1 MNVLSRWRKGLSA
14 TNAGIALPPPG
25 PTALPVPG
33 IERAPR
39 RWRRLT
45 PRRVV
50 VGTIKSVFKL
60 GTAVVVV
67 VLVGLVAGTTALITY
82 VFMPLPVDLPEERLQ
97 PERQASMVFAL
108 DGTPIGQFKGAETQ
122 VEVSAENIPDTIR
135 RAVIAAE
142 DHRFF
147 KHRGVDWQAIGRA
160 IQEDVKARDFVQGG
174 STLTQQ
180 LIRNLYT
187 GSEKTMGRKAK
198 EALLAIQAERVYSK
212 EEILARYLNTVYL
225 GESTFGV
232 EAASQSYFRKP
243 AKDLTLSE
251 ASLLAGVIPAPSV
264 YSPRANPEVAEG
276 RRNLV
281 LDLLARYRMATPEEV
296 ASARAEKPV
305 VYPPPK
311 VETQYPWFMDYLRV
325 YLINVKGY
333 TAQQVYGGSLRIET
347 TFDPRLQAAAE
358 KAVARLDKPKDPEAA
373 VAAIEPQTG
382 FVRAIVGGRNWDA
395 SQVNLALGRL
405 GGGSGR
411 QAGSSF
417 KPYVLAT
424 AFASGMRPEKR
435 YRAPSCAR
443 PKGFDKPVCNYGGS
457 GYGSV
462 DLRTA
467 THKSINTVF
476 AQLIADVGVKKTAEL
491 ALRLGIKGID
501 LSQKQYGVLA
511 LGTQETSVLEQASAY
526 GVFAN
531 HGVRVEPTPV
541 LRILDV
547 KGNTVE
553 DNRKPNG
560 QRILSEPVADN
571 VTSVLEGV
579 VKKGTARR
587 ADIGRPAAGKTG
599 TSENWENA
607 WFVGYTPTLATAVWM
622 GYPNANKTMANVHGV
637 DHVVGG
643 SLPSMIWHDFMIEA
657 VKDVEPLPFTVAA
670 PLLPSRAE
678 FEAKERVVAEKRLT
692 EREGFDIPPARTAE
706 DLPPGGP
713 LWAPAPKPGSK
724 APPAP
729 ARSTTSTTAPPPT
742 SASSPPKKEGA
753 PPPSSSTTTTS
764 PPNRRPPP
772 RGPLP
777 VPIPG
782 D

>member
-1 MNVLSRWRKGLSA
+1 LSA
-14 TNAGIALPPPG
+14 TNAGIALPPSG
-25 PTALPVPG
+25 ETALPVPG
-33 IERAPR
+33 LERAPR
-39 RWRRLT
+39 GWRRLT
-45 PRRVV
+45 PRRIV
-50 VGTIKSVFKL
+50 VGAVKSVLKL
-60 GTAVVVV
+60 GTTVVILVV
-67 VLVGLVAGTTALITY
+67 VGLVAATTALATY
-82 VFMPLPVDLPEERLQ
+82 VFMPLPVNLPEERLQ
-97 PERQASMVFAL
+97 PERQASTVFAL
-108 DGTPIGQFKGAETQ
+108 DGTPIGQFKGVETQ
-122 VEVSAENIPDTIR
+122 VEVSAANIPDTIR

-160 IQEDVKARDFVQGG
+160 VQADVKAGKMVQGA
-174 STLTQQ
+174 STITQQ

-187 GSEKTMGRKAK
+187 GSERTVARKAR
-198 EALLAIQAERVYSK
+198 EALLAVQAERVYSK
-212 EEILARYLNTVYL
+212 EDILARYLNTVYL

-251 ASLLAGVIPAPSV
+251 AALLAGVIPAPSV
-264 YSPRANPEVAEG
+264 YSPRANPEMAEQ

-296 ASARAEKPV
+296 AKARAEQPV
-305 VYPPPK
+305 VHPPPK

-325 YLINVKGY
+325 YLLNVKGY

-347 TFDPRLQAAAE
+347 TFDPRLQDAAQR
-358 KAVARLDKPKDPEAA
+358 AVGRLNKPKDPEAA
-373 VAAIEPQTG
+373 LVAIEPQTG
-382 FVRAIVGGRNWDA
+382 FVRAVVGGRNWDA

-417 KPYVLAT
+417 KPYVLAK
-424 AFASGMRPEKR
+424 AFESGMRPEKR
-435 YRAPSCAR
+435 YPAPSCAR
-443 PKGFDKPVCNYGGS
+443 PKGFDKPVCNYGHS

-476 AQLIADVGVKKTAEL
+476 ARLISDVGVKPTAEL

-501 LSQKQYGVLA
+501 LNAKQYGVLA
-511 LGTQETSVLEQASAY
+511 LGTQETSALEQASAY
-526 GVFAN
+526 GVFGN

-547 KGNTVE
+547 KGETIE
-553 DNRKPNG
+553 DNRKPDG
-560 QRILSEPVADN
+560 KRVLSEAVADN
-571 VTSVLEGV
+571 VTSVLQGV
-579 VKKGTARR
+579 VQKGTGRR

-607 WFVGYTPTLATAVWM
+607 WFVGYTPTLSTAVWM
-622 GYPNANKTMANVHGV
+622 GHPSANKTMANVHGI

-643 SLPSMIWHDFMIEA
+643 SLPAMIWHDFMIEA

-678 FEAKERVVAEKRLT
+678 AEAKARVAAEKRLT

-713 LWAPAPKPGSK
+713 LWAPAPKPNAK
-724 APPAP
+724 APPPSAHP
-729 ARSTTSTTAPPPT
+729 TPSSTAPPSD
-742 SASSPPKKEGA
+742 SAPSQPRKDA
-753 PPPSSSTTTTS
+753 PPPQESSSTTTTQ
-764 PPNRRPPP
+764 PPPERRPPPP

>member
-1 MNVLSRWRKGLSA
+1 V
-14 TNAGIALPPPG
+14 
-25 PTALPVPG
+25 PVPG

-45 PRRVV
+45 PRRIV

-97 PERQASMVFAL
+97 PERQASTVLAL

-135 RAVIAAE
+135 RAVVAAE

-160 IQEDVKARDFVQGG
+160 INEDIKARDFVQGG

-187 GSEKTMGRKAK
+187 GSEKTIGRKAK
-198 EALLAIQAERVYSK
+198 EALLAIQAERIYSK

-251 ASLLAGVIPAPSV
+251 AALLAGVIPAPSV
-264 YSPRANPEVAEG
+264 YSPRANPELAEQ

-281 LDLLARYRMATPEEV
+281 LDLLARYRMATPEELTK
-296 ASARAEKPV
+296 ARADKPV
-305 VYPPPK
+305 VHPPPK

-325 YLINVKGY
+325 YLLNVKGY
-333 TAQQVYGGSLRIET
+333 TAQQVYGGSLQIET

-358 KAVARLDKPKDPEAA
+358 KALTRLDKPKDPEAA
-373 VAAIEPQTG
+373 LAAIEPQTG

-417 KPYVLAT
+417 KPYVLAK
-424 AFASGMRPEKR
+424 AFESGMRPEKR
-435 YRAPSCAR
+435 YRAPSCVR
-443 PKGFDKPVCNYGGS
+443 PRGFDKPVCNYGGS

-462 DLRTA
+462 DLRTG

-476 AQLIADVGVKKTAEL
+476 AQLIADVGVKPTAEL

-501 LSQKQYGVLA
+501 LNQKQYGVLA

-547 KGNTVE
+547 KGNVVE
-553 DNRKPNG
+553 DNRQPNG

-637 DHVVGG
+637 PHVVGG

-657 VKDVEPLPFTVAA
+657 VKDVEPLPFSVAA

-692 EREGFDIPPARTAE
+692 ERAGFDIPPARTAE

-713 LWAPAPKPGSK
+713 LWAPAPRPGAK

-729 ARSTTSTTAPPPT
+729 ARSTTSSTAPPPT
-742 SASSPPKKEGA
+742 SATSPPKKEGG

-764 PPNRRPPP
+764 PPPDRRPPP

-782 D
+782 N

>member
-1 MNVLSRWRKGLSA
+1 MSA
-14 TNAGIALPPPG
+14 TNAGIALPPSG
-25 PTALPVPG
+25 ETALPVPG
-33 IERAPR
+33 LERAPR

-45 PRRVV
+45 PRRIV
-50 VGTIKSVFKL
+50 VGTVKSVLKL
-60 GTAVVVV
+60 TSAVIIV
-67 VLVGLVAGTTALITY
+67 VLVALVAGTTALATY
-82 VFMPLPVDLPEERLQ
+82 VFLPLPVNLPEERIQ
-97 PERQASMVFAL
+97 PERQASTVFAL
-108 DGTPIGQFKGAETQ
+108 DGTPIGEFKGAETQ
-122 VEVSAENIPDTIR
+122 TEVSPENIPDTIR
-135 RAVIAAE
+135 RAVVAAE

-147 KHRGVDWQAIGRA
+147 KHRGVDWEAIGRA
-160 IQEDVKARDFVQGG
+160 VQVDVKAGKVVQGA
-174 STLTQQ
+174 STITQQ

-187 GSEKTMGRKAK
+187 GSERTFGRKAK

-212 EEILARYLNTVYL
+212 EDILARYLNTVYL

-243 AKDLTLSE
+243 AKDLSLSE
-251 ASLLAGVIPAPSV
+251 AALLAGVIPAPSI
-264 YSPRANPEVAEG
+264 YSPRANPEMAEQ

-281 LDLLARYRMATPEEV
+281 LDLLTQYRMATTDEV
-296 ASARAEKPV
+296 AKARAEKPV
-305 VYPPPK
+305 VHPPPK
-311 VETQYPWFMDYLRV
+311 VDAPYPWFMDYLRV
-325 YLINVKGY
+325 YLLNVKGY
-333 TAQQVYGGSLRIET
+333 TAQQIYGGSLRIET

-358 KAVARLDKPKDPEAA
+358 KAVARLDKPKDPEASL
-373 VAAIEPQTG
+373 AAIEPQTG
-382 FVRAIVGGRNWDA
+382 YVRAIVGGRNWDA

-424 AFASGMRPEKR
+424 AFEHGFTPDKR
-435 YRAPSCAR
+435 YRAPSCVR
-443 PKGFDKPVCNYGGS
+443 PRGFDKPVCNYGGS

-467 THKSINTVF
+467 TMKSINTVY
-476 AQLIADVGVKKTAEL
+476 AQLIADVGVMKTAEL
-491 ALRLGIKGID
+491 ALRVGIKGID
-501 LSQKQYGVLA
+501 LKQKQYGVLA

-541 LRILDV
+541 LRILDA
-547 KGNTVE
+547 KGETVE
-553 DNRKPNG
+553 DNRQPDGK
-560 QRILSEPVADN
+560 RVLSAPVADN
-571 VTSVLEGV
+571 VTGVLQGV
-579 VKKGTARR
+579 IQKGTARR

-622 GYPNANKTMANVHGV
+622 GYPNSNRTMANIHGV

-643 SLPSMIWHDFMIEA
+643 SLPAMMWHDFMAEA
-657 VKDVEPLPFTVAA
+657 VKDVEPIPFTAAA

-678 FEAKERVVAEKRLT
+678 AEAKARVVAEKHLS

-713 LWAPAPKPGSK
+713 LWAPAPKPNAKTPPPSK
-724 APPAP
+724 ARPDPSATPPPSSPSQPGDDAP
-729 ARSTTSTTAPPPT
+729 AQQ
-742 SASSPPKKEGA
+742 
-753 PPPSSSTTTTS
+753 SSSTTTTS
-764 PPNRRPPP
+764 PPPERRPPP
-772 RGPLP
+772 RRDPLP
-777 VPIPG
+777 IPFPG

>member
-1 MNVLSRWRKGLSA
+1 LSA
-14 TNAGIALPPPG
+14 TNAGIALPPSG
-25 PTALPVPG
+25 ETALPAPG
-33 IERAPR
+33 LDRAPR

-45 PRRVV
+45 PRRIV
-50 VGTIKSVFKL
+50 VGAVRSVLKL
-60 GTAVVVV
+60 GTTVVIVVV
-67 VLVGLVAGTTALITY
+67 VGLVAGTTALATY
-82 VFMPLPVDLPEERLQ
+82 VFMPLPVNLPEERLQ
-97 PERQASMVFAL
+97 PERQASTVFAL
-108 DGTPIGQFKGAETQ
+108 DGTPIGQFKGVETQ
-122 VEVSAENIPDTIR
+122 VEVSPENIPDTIR
-135 RAVIAAE
+135 RAVVAAE

-147 KHRGVDWQAIGRA
+147 KHRGVDWEAIGRA
-160 IQEDVKARDFVQGG
+160 VQADVKAGKTVQGA
-174 STLTQQ
+174 STITQQ

-187 GSEKTMGRKAK
+187 GSERTIARKAK

-212 EEILARYLNTVYL
+212 EDILARYLNTVYL

-243 AKDLTLSE
+243 AKDITLSE
-251 ASLLAGVIPAPSV
+251 AALLAGVIPAPSV
-264 YSPRANPEVAEG
+264 YSPRANPELAEQ

-281 LDLLARYRMATPEEV
+281 LDLLARYRMVTPDEV
-296 ASARAEKPV
+296 AKARAEIPV
-305 VYPPPK
+305 VHPPPK

-325 YLINVKGY
+325 YLLNVKGY

-358 KAVARLDKPKDPEAA
+358 AAVRRLDKPKDPEAA
-373 VAAIEPQTG
+373 MAAIEPQTG
-382 FVRAIVGGRNWDA
+382 FVRALVGGRNWDA

-417 KPYVLAT
+417 KPYVLAK
-424 AFASGMRPEKR
+424 AFESGMTPDKR
-435 YRAPSCAR
+435 YRAPSCVR
-443 PKGFDKPVCNYGGS
+443 PRGFDKPVCNYGGS
-457 GYGSV
+457 GYASL

-467 THKSINTVF
+467 TWKSVNTVF
-476 AQLIADVGVKKTAEL
+476 AQLIADVGVKPTAEM

-501 LSQKQYGVLA
+501 LNAKQYGVLA

-547 KGNTVE
+547 HGDTVE
-553 DNRKPNG
+553 DNRQPDGK
-560 QRILSEPVADN
+560 RVLSEPVADN
-571 VTSVLEGV
+571 VTSVLQGV
-579 VKKGTARR
+579 VQKGTARR

-607 WFVGYTPTLATAVWM
+607 WFVGFTPTLATAVWM
-622 GYPNANKTMANVHGV
+622 GYPNTNRTMANVHGV

-657 VKDVEPLPFTVAA
+657 VKDVEPIPFTVAA
-670 PLLPSRAE
+670 RLLPSRAE
-678 FEAKERVVAEKRLT
+678 AEAKARVVAEKRLT

-713 LWAPAPKPGSK
+713 IWGPAPKPNAK
-724 APPAP
+724 VPPP
-729 ARSTTSTTAPPPT
+729 RARPTPSSTAPP
-742 SASSPPKKEGA
+742 SGASSQPEKDA
-753 PPPSSSTTTTS
+753 PPPEQSSSTTTTS
-764 PPNRRPPP
+764 PPPERRPPPP

>member
-1 MNVLSRWRKGLSA
+1 MSA
-14 TNAGIALPPPG
+14 TNAGIALPPSG
-25 PTALPVPG
+25 ETALPVPG
-33 IERAPR
+33 FERAPR

-45 PRRVV
+45 PRRVL
-50 VGTIKSVFKL
+50 VGTVKSVFKL

-82 VFMPLPVDLPEERLQ
+82 VFMPLPVKLPEERLQ
-97 PERQASMVFAL
+97 PERQASTVFAL
-108 DGTPIGQFKGAETQ
+108 DGTPIGQFKGVETQ
-122 VEVSAENIPDTIR
+122 VEVSPEHIPDTIR
-135 RAVIAAE
+135 RAVVAAE

-160 IQEDVKARDFVQGG
+160 VREDIKARDFVQGG
-174 STLTQQ
+174 STITQQ

-187 GSEKTMGRKAK
+187 GSEKTMGRKAR

-243 AKDLTLSE
+243 AREVTLSE
-251 ASLLAGVIPAPSV
+251 AALLAGVIPAPSV
-264 YSPRANPEVAEG
+264 YSPRANPELAEQ
-276 RRNLV
+276 RRQLT
-281 LDLLARYRMATPEEV
+281 LDLLARYRMATPDEV
-296 ASARAEKPV
+296 ARARAERPV

-325 YLINVKGY
+325 YLLNVKGY

-347 TFDPRLQAAAE
+347 TFDPRLQEAAE
-358 KAVARLDKPKDPEAA
+358 KAVGRLDKPKDPEAA
-373 VAAIEPQTG
+373 LVAVEPQTG
-382 FVRAIVGGRNWDA
+382 FVRAIVGGRSWDA

-417 KPYVLAT
+417 KPYVLAK
-424 AFASGMRPEKR
+424 AFESGMRPEKR
-435 YRAPSCAR
+435 YGAPSCAR
-443 PKGFDKPVCNYGGS
+443 PKGFDKPVCNYGHS
-457 GYGSV
+457 GYGTV

-467 THKSINTVF
+467 MHKSINTVF
-476 AQLIADVGVKKTAEL
+476 AKLIADVGVKPTAEL

-501 LSQKQYGVLA
+501 LNAKQYGVLA
-511 LGTQETSVLEQASAY
+511 LGTQETSALEQASAF

-541 LRILDV
+541 VRILDV
-547 KGNTVE
+547 EGNTLE
-553 DNRKPNG
+553 DNREAEG
-560 QRILSEPVADN
+560 TRVLSEAVADN
-571 VTSVLEGV
+571 VTSVLQGV
-579 VKKGTARR
+579 VQKGTGRR

-607 WFVGYTPTLATAVWM
+607 WFVGYTPTLSTAVWM
-622 GYPNANKTMANVHGV
+622 GHPSANKTMANVHGI

-643 SLPSMIWHDFMIEA
+643 SLPAMIWHDFMKEA
-657 VKDVEPLPFTVAA
+657 VKDVEPIPFTVAA

-678 FEAKERVVAEKRLT
+678 VEAKQRVAAEKRLS
-692 EREGFDIPPARTAE
+692 EREGFDIPPNRPIE

-713 LWAPAPKPGSK
+713 LWTPAPRPSAK
-724 APPAP
+724 APPPP
-729 ARSTTSTTAPPPT
+729 ARPTTSSTAPPPRV
-742 SASSPPKKEGA
+742 APSPEEQETADDRPQ
-753 PPPSSSTTTTS
+753 PSSTTTTRP

>member
-1 MNVLSRWRKGLSA
+1 M
-14 TNAGIALPPPG
+14 PPSG
-25 PTALPVPG
+25 ETALPVPG
-33 IERAPR
+33 LERAPR

-45 PRRVV
+45 PRRIV
-50 VGTIKSVFKL
+50 VGAVRSVFKL
-60 GTAVVVV
+60 GTTVVIV
-67 VLVGLVAGTTALITY
+67 VLVALVAGTTALATY
-82 VFMPLPVDLPEERLQ
+82 VFMPLPVNLPEERLQ
-97 PERQASMVFAL
+97 PERQASTVFAL
-108 DGTPIGQFKGAETQ
+108 DGTPIGQFRGVETQ
-122 VEVSAENIPDTIR
+122 VEVSPENIPDTIR
-135 RAVIAAE
+135 RAVVAAE

-147 KHRGVDWQAIGRA
+147 KHRGVDWEAIGRA
-160 IQEDVKARDFVQGG
+160 VHADVKAGKTVQGA
-174 STLTQQ
+174 STITQQ

-187 GSEKTMGRKAK
+187 GSERTIGRKAK

-212 EEILARYLNTVYL
+212 EDILARYLNTVYL

-251 ASLLAGVIPAPSV
+251 AALLAGVIPAPSV
-264 YSPRANPEVAEG
+264 YSPRANPELAEQ
-276 RRNLV
+276 RRILV
-281 LDLLARYRMATPEEV
+281 LDLLARYRMATPDEV
-296 ASARAEKPV
+296 AKARAEMPV
-305 VYPPPK
+305 VHPPPK

-325 YLINVKGY
+325 YLLNVKGY

-358 KAVARLDKPKDPEAA
+358 AAVRRLDKPKDPEAA
-373 VAAIEPQTG
+373 VASIEPQTG
-382 FVRAIVGGRNWDA
+382 YVRAIVGGRNWDA

-417 KPYVLAT
+417 KPYVLAK
-424 AFASGMRPEKR
+424 AFESGMTPDKR
-435 YRAPSCAR
+435 YRAPSCVR
-443 PKGFDKPVCNYGGS
+443 PRGFDKPVCNYGGS
-457 GYGSV
+457 GYSSL

-467 THKSINTVF
+467 TWKSVNTVF
-476 AQLIADVGVKKTAEL
+476 AQLIADVGVKPTAEM

-501 LSQKQYGVLA
+501 LNAKQYGVLA

-547 KGNTVE
+547 KGETLE
-553 DNRKPNG
+553 DNRQPDGK
-560 QRILSEPVADN
+560 RVLSEPVADN
-571 VTSVLEGV
+571 VTAVLQGV
-579 VKKGTARR
+579 VQKGTARR

-607 WFVGYTPTLATAVWM
+607 WFVGFTPTLATAVWM
-622 GYPNANKTMANVHGV
+622 GYPNANRTMANVHGV

-657 VKDVEPLPFTVAA
+657 VKDVEPIPFTVAA

-678 FEAKERVVAEKRLT
+678 AEAKARVVAEKRLS

-713 LWAPAPKPGSK
+713 LWAPAPKPNAK
-724 APPAP
+724 APPAQ
-729 ARSTTSTTAPPPT
+729 ARPTTSSTEPPSASQPNTEAPPPQQ
-742 SASSPPKKEGA
+742 
-753 PPPSSSTTTTS
+753 SSSTTTTS
-764 PPNRRPPP
+764 PPPERRPPP
-772 RGPLP
+772 RRDPLP
-777 VPIPG
+777 LPFPG

>member
-1 MNVLSRWRKGLSA
+1 MSA
-14 TNAGIALPPPG
+14 TNAGIALPPAG
-25 PTALPVPG
+25 ETALPVPG
-33 IERAPR
+33 LEGTPR

-50 VGTIKSVFKL
+50 VGTGRSVLKL
-60 GTAVVVV
+60 GTAVVVF
-67 VLVGLVAGTTALITY
+67 VLVALVAGTTAMVTY
-82 VFMPLPVDLPEERLQ
+82 VFMPLPVKLPEERLQ
-97 PERQASMVFAL
+97 PERQASTVFAL

-122 VEVSAENIPDTIR
+122 VEVSAEHIPDTIR
-135 RAVIAAE
+135 RAVVAAE

-160 IQEDVKARDFVQGG
+160 IHEDIKARDFVQGG
-174 STLTQQ
+174 STITQQ

-187 GSEKTMGRKAK
+187 GSEKTVGRKAK

-243 AKDLTLSE
+243 AKDITLSE
-251 ASLLAGVIPAPSV
+251 AALLAGVIPAPSV
-264 YSPRANPEVAEG
+264 YSPRANPELAEQ
-276 RRNLV
+276 RRQLT
-281 LDLLARYRMATPEEV
+281 LDLLARYRMATPDEV
-296 ASARAEKPV
+296 TKARAEVPV
-305 VYPPPK
+305 VHPPPK
-311 VETQYPWFMDYLRV
+311 VETQHPWFMDYLRV
-325 YLINVKGY
+325 YLLNVKGY

-347 TFDPRLQAAAE
+347 TFDLRLQDAAQR
-358 KAVARLDKPKDPEAA
+358 AVARLDKPKDPEAA
-373 VAAIEPQTG
+373 LVAVEPQTG
-382 FVRAIVGGRNWDA
+382 FVRAVVGGRNWDA

-417 KPYVLAT
+417 KPYVLAR
-424 AFASGMRPEKR
+424 AFEHGFRPEKR
-435 YRAPSCAR
+435 YSAPSCAR
-443 PKGFDKPVCNYGGS
+443 PKGFDKPVCNYGHS

-467 THKSINTVF
+467 MHKSINTVF
-476 AQLIADVGVKKTAEL
+476 ARLIADVGVKETAEM

-501 LSQKQYGVLA
+501 LNAKQYGVLA
-511 LGTQETSVLEQASAY
+511 LGTQETSALEQASAF

-553 DNRKPNG
+553 DNR
-560 QRILSEPVADN
+560 EPAGKQVISTAVADN
-571 VTSVLEGV
+571 VTSVLQGV
-579 VKKGTARR
+579 IEKGTGTR
-587 ADIGRPAAGKTG
+587 AKIGRPAAGKTG

-607 WFVGYTPTLATAVWM
+607 WFVGFTPTLSTAVWM
-622 GYPNANKTMANVHGV
+622 GHPAANKTMANVHGV
-637 DHVVGG
+637 PHVVGG
-643 SLPSMIWHDFMIEA
+643 SLPAMIWHDFMAEA

-670 PLLPSRAE
+670 PLPSRAE
-678 FEAKERVVAEKRLT
+678 FEAKARVVAEQRLI
-692 EREGFDIPPARTAE
+692 EREGFD
-706 DLPPGGP
+706 LPPSRLAEGLPPSGP
-713 LWAPAPKPGSK
+713 LWAPAPMPNAK
-724 APPAP
+724 
-729 ARSTTSTTAPPPT
+729 
-742 SASSPPKKEGA
+742 A
-753 PPPSSSTTTTS
+753 PPPSARPTTSSTSPPSRPSSPPDEDEPPSESTTTTTE
-764 PPNRRPPP
+764 PHRWDRPPPP